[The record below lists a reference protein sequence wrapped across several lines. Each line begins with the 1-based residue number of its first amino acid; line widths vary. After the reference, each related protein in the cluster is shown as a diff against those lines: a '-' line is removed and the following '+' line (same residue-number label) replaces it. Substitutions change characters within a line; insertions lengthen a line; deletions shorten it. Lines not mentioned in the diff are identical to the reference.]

1 MVHNCIVAFDLPGLG
16 RHVQNIVPISVSKFW
31 YALIVWKIKITLK
44 VLYLLNW
51 QQATVNF
58 GARLTAELTRVVASN
73 VSDYTRHTFNNLL
86 CLSITSP
93 TNSELQNPNW
103 WSCFVLPS
111 FILFCLD
118 NRWNWKKKKPSR
130 RIEIHQSKGTNL
142 TLGPHW
148 VACMQTSPFF
158 VWDVCMQANGS
169 ETHIP
174 VNPFSPKPLWKW
186 NFLYMF
192 ATCLFQVTKIRGVIT
207 EDRVSW
213 YLD

>member
-51 QQATVNF
+51 QQATVNV

-103 WSCFVLPS
+103 WSCFLLPS

-118 NRWNWKKKKPSR
+118 NRWNWQKKETIKEDWNPP
-130 RIEIHQSKGTNL
+130 IKGHELDLRTP
-142 TLGPHW
+142 LGSLRAD
-148 VACMQTSPFF
+148 VTFFLCETSACGLPI
-158 VWDVCMQANGS
+158 G
-169 ETHIP
+169 
-174 VNPFSPKPLWKW
+174 
-186 NFLYMF
+186 
-192 ATCLFQVTKIRGVIT
+192 
-207 EDRVSW
+207 
-213 YLD
+213 LDL

>member
-103 WSCFVLPS
+103 WSCFLLPS

-118 NRWNWKKKKPSR
+118 NRWNWQKKKPSR

-148 VACMQTSPFF
+148 VACAQTSPFF
-158 VWDVCMQANGS
+158 CVRRLHAGYPLGLTSKDLLRWLMAVK
-169 ETHIP
+169 HIP
-174 VNPFSPKPLWKW
+174 VISLSPKPWWNEIFCTWSLLVCFKW
-186 NFLYMF
+186 
-192 ATCLFQVTKIRGVIT
+192 QK
-207 EDRVSW
+207 
-213 YLD
+213 